1 MGTSV
6 SNLVWEIEKL
16 VIKMMKLGVT
26 KQGAYMIIDQLND
39 EQIKAGIKS
48 NDILNDIIDVMY
60 YKR

>member
-48 NDILNDIIDVMY
+48 NDILNDIIDVLY